1 MEGAGSDVCI
11 FFFTKERTLS
21 LGMVKNHSLLMDL
34 EEALLLPLNL
44 WNALVTYTGRA
55 AIFIALTGT
64 VVLGIAGIE
73 ILKAV
78 KKTWSHLYLF
88 YLILS
93 MAITTAMGDL
103 IKSYI
108 PLNQVLTWM
117 LLFLLLWLINRQIS
131 HRIGIAAAISLKYF
145 GCSQVVIC
153 DYSDFRLDICKQ
165 IGFEVYNNKD
175 DVALDDLSRVIERA
189 SDVEHALNVVIGFE

>member
-1 MEGAGSDVCI
+1 MFEGVDDILKELSPEQQAACTAPNNVLLTACPGSGK
-11 FFFTKERTLS
+11 TRTLTHRLAWAVGMIVTLL

-108 PLNQVLTWM
+108 PLNQVLIWM

-131 HRIGIAAAISLKYF
+131 HRI
-145 GCSQVVIC
+145 
-153 DYSDFRLDICKQ
+153 
-165 IGFEVYNNKD
+165 
-175 DVALDDLSRVIERA
+175 
-189 SDVEHALNVVIGFE
+189 